1 DQDEDLQS
9 ESGFFY
15 ARLRHE
21 RYLNSQTH
29 LSGASSS
36 ATLAPGQVL
45 KIADAPQAFAPGAV
59 ITQLHTR
66 AARDRSIEVHFQA
79 IPYAEMVCFRPQVPP
94 KPIIAGTLPARV
106 TSGKANDPYA
116 EIDLEGRYK
125 VNFLFDRD

>member
-1 DQDEDLQS
+1 VLGDRLDQDEDLQS

-21 RYLNSQTH
+21 RYLNNQTH

-45 KIADAPQAFAPGAV
+45 KIAGAPQAFTPGAV
-59 ITQLHTR
+59 ITGLHTC
-66 AARDRSIEVHFQA
+66 AARDRSIEVNFEA

-94 KPIIAGTLPARV
+94 KPII
-106 TSGKANDPYA
+106 
-116 EIDLEGRYK
+116 
-125 VNFLFDRD
+125 